1 MKKGTQRAQISLA
14 KADNYPHI
22 TQNPDLES

>member
-1 MKKGTQRAQISLA
+1 MQKSTQRAQISLA
-14 KADNYPHI
+14 KADNYPHT